1 MYIWF
6 FKVVVSYIGFMKK
19 FNLVVEIVY
28 GKEIMKYIIEF
39 DLIND
44 IFVKFFIVILFG
56 IVKSI
61 FSFVLY
67 VGGWSNFKCYVDVFI
82 NGKVVEGDVVYNS
95 WDLIEGFIVI
105 KIFFENYWESE
116 FFFRYNG
123 GFFNFN
129 SCVEYFL
136 EG

>member
-39 DLIND
+39 DLVND

-95 WDLIEGFIVI
+95 
-105 KIFFENYWESE
+105 
-116 FFFRYNG
+116 
-123 GFFNFN
+123 
-129 SCVEYFL
+129 
-136 EG
+136 